1 MDDVAKELIKLRHEQ
16 EEQATRMLAVKLKIG
31 YTNLLLYQIAPEVLK
46 IIPKDQAIKH
56 QLIAYLRVGKEV
68 KVATPVVS
76 TQREREW
83 IKIYLQRLGYQ
94 SEVSLCSAS
103 SFAAAMSQYRH
114 LTPAPTIPTAQ
125 SKSANPVDFSQ
136 IIKSVKDVA
145 EQAKKTSTSELFNLI
160 LVGGVN
166 TDASDIHIEP
176 SEQQA
181 RLRFRIDGVL
191 QDVAQLSS
199 QQYTGLLSRIKILA
213 GLKLDIKDKPQ
224 DGRFEY
230 QVTGRTVDLR
240 TSTLPSNYGEAMV
253 LRLLLAGAELRT
265 LEELEFPQ
273 VVLDKISEA
282 MAKPHGMI
290 INTGPTGSG
299 KTTTLYAILEAL
311 NKPGVK
317 IITIEDPIEYRLAG
331 IDQTQVDPVAGY
343 SYALGLKGALRQDP
357 DIIMIGEIRDP
368 ETAKIALQ
376 AALTGHLVLTTLHA
390 NTASAA
396 LPRLLDMGVE
406 SFLLAGSINLIVAQ
420 RLVRKICLACQGSG
434 QIGDTSDVSAS
445 TPDVGGS
452 QLPENRQPALDNSPS
467 AVNQCH
473 ICQGTSYRGR
483 TPIVEALVP
492 THEFNELIA
501 RKATVEEFE
510 QKAKDLGMKT
520 MYENGQEKVRREIT
534 TQEEV
539 ERVTRE

>member
-16 EEQATRMLAVKLKIG
+16 EEQATKLLANKLKLS
-31 YTNLLLYQIAPEVLK
+31 YVDLLLYQIAPEVLK
-46 IIPKDQAIKH
+46 IIPQDQAIKH
-56 QLIAYLRVGKEV
+56 QVIAYLRLGKEV
-68 KVATPVVS
+68 KVATPLVA

-83 IKIYLQRLGYQ
+83 LKIYLQRLGYQ
-94 SEVSLCSAS
+94 SEISLCSAS
-103 SFAAAMSQYRH
+103 SFAVAVNQYRR
-114 LTPAPTIPTAQ
+114 LTPAPMSQTTQ

-145 EQAKKTSTSELFNLI
+145 EQAHKASTSDLFNLI
-160 LVGGVN
+160 LAGGVN
-166 TDASDIHIEP
+166 TDSSDIHIEP
-176 SEQQA
+176 AATWA
-181 RLRFRIDGVL
+181 RLRYRSDGVL
-191 QDVAQLSS
+191 QDVVRLTTE
-199 QQYTGLLSRIKILA
+199 QYAALLARIKILA

-230 QVTGRTVDLR
+230 QLSGRTVDLR
-240 TSTLPSNYGEAMV
+240 TSTLPSNYGEALV
-253 LRLLLAGAELRT
+253 LRLLLAGEELRT
-265 LEELEFPQ
+265 LAELEFPQ
-273 VVLDKISEA
+273 VALDKISEA
-282 MAKPHGMI
+282 MTKPHGMI

-299 KTTTLYAILEAL
+299 KTTTLYAILQEL

-317 IITIEDPIEYRLAG
+317 IITIEDPIEYHLPG

-343 SYALGLKGALRQDP
+343 TYALGLKGALRQDP
-357 DIIMIGEIRDP
+357 DIIMVGEIRDP

-406 SFLLAGSINLIVAQ
+406 AFLLAGSINLIVAQ
-420 RLVRKICLACQGSG
+420 RLVRKICPACGGTGLLVVSSLVTGSN
-434 QIGDTSDVSAS
+434 QPAS
-445 TPDVGGS
+445 PVGG
-452 QLPENRQPALDNSPS
+452 QPANQSTRKLE
-467 AVNQCH
+467 NQCRV
-473 ICQGTSYRGR
+473 CQGTGYRGR

-501 RKATVEEFE
+501 RKATVEEFD
-510 QKAKDLGMKT
+510 QKAKDLGMQT
-520 MYENGQEKVRREIT
+520 MYEDGLEKVQRAVT